1 MPRRSEITSGF
12 GARADPFF
20 HQLALHSGVDFRGA
34 PGELVRAT
42 AAGRITNASSQGG
55 YGLMVEID
63 HGKGLVTRYGHL
75 SAIETSVGDIVQPG
89 DVIGR
94 VGTTGRSTGPHLH
107 YEVRASGEATDPMR
121 YLRAGEELGE
131 LDGVSTAALP
141 ASATRSA
148 SKTRLISTD

>member
-1 MPRRSEITSGF
+1 
-12 GARADPFF
+12 
-20 HQLALHSGVDFRGA
+20 
-34 PGELVRAT
+34 
-42 AAGRITNASSQGG
+42 
-55 YGLMVEID
+55 
-63 HGKGLVTRYGHL
+63 L

-121 YLRAGEELGE
+121 YLRAGEEL
-131 LDGVSTAALP
+131 DGVSTAALP